1 MTKFIFWMLLASALG
16 LFKFVALAYTMPS
29 QDYGQYVSYFG
40 IATFASLL
48 VSFGLT
54 EKTVKEYPRRW
65 VSGQHQLILKDA
77 AIIGRM
83 LALRFLF
90 LGVMCLSFSF
100 FGLISIEPIVVIL
113 AALLGLST
121 GLLALLA
128 SLYRAV
134 GSKTSLKNFT
144 LLRST
149 LTVGFALLAGSLLG
163 WKGAIGGDIVGS
175 LMVIV
180 FAIWQIP
187 RLYRNES
194 PIFSTV
200 GPTVSSEN
208 GHYQIYFANLAV
220 APQSMLDRAWIRNS
234 IGPASAGSFG
244 LIMLIPQAVQLLGN
258 VVVQHVGPLIIKLVH
273 LKELGADRQSTIR
286 FNALLL
292 AIFSIALTMAALFA
306 KRVSYLDYLFAK
318 FEISDIS
325 LILAGVIACGQ
336 IYGLIEFHLIA
347 RDRENEVLV
356 ASLVSGLIFII
367 SFAAASAAQAGV
379 EWFLAGTCLAR
390 WGQVWLLR
398 RAYLRYA

>member
-1 MTKFIFWMLLASALG
+1 MLLASVLG
-16 LFKFVALAYTMPS
+16 VFKFLALAYTMPA
-29 QDYGQYVSYFG
+29 QDFGQYVSYFG

-54 EKTVKEYPRRW
+54 EKTVKEYPRQW
-65 VSGQHQLILKDA
+65 VSGQHQLIIKDA
-77 AIIGRM
+77 AAISRN

-90 LGVMCLSFSF
+90 LGVMSLAFSF
-100 FGLISIEPIVVIL
+100 FGLIPIEPLAVIL
-113 AALLGLST
+113 ATLLGLST
-121 GLLALLA
+121 GLLALVA

-134 GSKTSLKNFT
+134 GSKITLKNFT
-144 LLRST
+144 LLRSS
-149 LTVGFALLAGSLLG
+149 LTVCFALPAGSLLG
-163 WKGAIGGDIVGS
+163 WQGAIGGDIVGS
-175 LMVIV
+175 LLVII

-194 PIFSTV
+194 PDF
-200 GPTVSSEN
+200 PTAGVAVSSES
-208 GHYQIYFANLAV
+208 GHYKIYFANLAV
-220 APQSMLDRAWIRNS
+220 APQSMLDRAWISNA

-258 VVVQHVGPLIIKLVH
+258 VVVQHIGPLIIKLVH
-273 LKELGADRQSTIR
+273 LKELGADRQSTVR
-286 FNALLL
+286 FNALIL
-292 AIFSIALTMAALFA
+292 AIFSIALTMAVLLA
-306 KRVSYLDYLFAK
+306 KRASYFDYLFTK

-325 LILAGVIACGQ
+325 LILAGAIACGQ

-347 RDRENEVLV
+347 RDRENDVLV
-356 ASLVSGLIFII
+356 ASLVSGLIFIL

-379 EWFLAGTCLAR
+379 EWFLAGACLAR

>member
-1 MTKFIFWMLLASALG
+1 MLLASALG
-16 LFKFVALAYTMPS
+16 FFKFLALAYTMPVK
-29 QDYGQYVSYFG
+29 DYGQYVSYFG

-65 VSGQHQLILKDA
+65 VGGQHQLILKDA
-77 AIIGRM
+77 AIISRTLG
-83 LALRFLF
+83 LRFLF

-100 FGLISIEPIVVIL
+100 LGLISIEPLAVIL
-113 AALLGLST
+113 TVLLGLSA
-121 GLLALLA
+121 GLLALIA

-134 GSKTSLKNFT
+134 GSKITLKNFT
-144 LLRST
+144 LLRSGLT
-149 LTVGFALLAGSLLG
+149 LFLALPAGSLLG
-163 WKGAIGGDIVGS
+163 WQGAIGGDIVGS
-175 LMVIV
+175 FMVII

-187 RLYRNES
+187 RLYINEF
-194 PIFSTV
+194 PVFQTAGV
-200 GPTVSSEN
+200 TVSTEN
-208 GHYQIYFANLAV
+208 GHYQIYFANLAT
-220 APQSMLDRAWIRNS
+220 APQSMLDRTWISNA

-258 VVVQHVGPLIIKLVH
+258 VVVQHIGPLVIKLVH
-273 LKELGADRQSTIR
+273 LKELGVDRQSTIK

-292 AIFSIALTMAALFA
+292 AVFSIALTVAVLFA
-306 KRVSYLDYLFAK
+306 KRISYLDYIFAK

-347 RDRENEVLV
+347 RDRENDVLV

-379 EWFLAGTCLAR
+379 EWFLAGACLAR

>member
-1 MTKFIFWMLLASALG
+1 MLLASALG
-16 LFKFVALAYTMPS
+16 FFKFLALAYMMPA

-65 VSGQHQLILKDA
+65 VSGQHHLILKDA
-77 AIIGRM
+77 ATIGRT
-83 LALRFLF
+83 LGLRFLF

-100 FGLISIEPIVVIL
+100 LGIISIDPLVVIL
-113 AALLGLST
+113 MVLLGLST
-121 GLLALLA
+121 GLLALIA

-134 GSKTSLKNFT
+134 GSKITLKNFT
-144 LLRST
+144 LLRSS
-149 LTVGFALLAGSLLG
+149 LTVCFALPAGSLLG
-163 WKGAIGGDIVGS
+163 WQGAISGDIVGS
-175 LMVIV
+175 FMVII

-187 RLYRNES
+187 RLYRNE
-194 PIFSTV
+194 FSV
-200 GPTVSSEN
+200 FPTAGVTASTEN

-220 APQSMLDRAWIRNS
+220 APQSMLDRAWISNS

-258 VVVQHVGPLIIKLVH
+258 VVVQHIGPLIIKLVH
-273 LKELGADRQSTIR
+273 LKELDVDRQSTIR

-292 AIFSIALTMAALFA
+292 AVFSIVLTVAVLLA
-306 KRVSYLDYLFAK
+306 KHVSYLDYLFAK
-318 FEISDIS
+318 FEISNIS

-347 RDRENEVLV
+347 RDRENDVLV
-356 ASLVSGLIFII
+356 ASLVSGLIFVI

-379 EWFLAGTCLAR
+379 EWFLAGACLAR

-398 RAYLRYA
+398 GAYLRYA